1 MSKIYPSKFIIGSC
15 IFSFIVLTIITLVL
29 LPLAITSILEKNYT
43 NLWAIIMAF
52 CLFVVPFTVLG
63 FIGLNLD
70 GCKIYY
76 DDTTKTIYREGFI
89 CGYKRE
95 LKVSDIKE
103 VTVIEIIKDG
113 TYYVLVDDAHSKFTG
128 FSKEA
133 YLKFSKTDTN
143 KKFLRQFWDK
153 PITKIEKPFHP
164 LQ

>member
-1 MSKIYPSKFIIGSC
+1 MSKIYSSKFIIGAC
-15 IFSFIVLTIITLVL
+15 IFIFIVLTIITGVL
-29 LPLAITSILEKNYT
+29 LPLTITSILEKNYA
-43 NLWAIIMAF
+43 NLLAIIIVF
-52 CLFVVPFTVLG
+52 CLCIVPFTVLG
-63 FIGLNLD
+63 FICLNRD

-103 VTVIEIIKDG
+103 VTVIEIMRDDS
-113 TYYVLVDDAHSKFTG
+113 YYVLVDDAHSKFTG
-128 FSKEA
+128 YSKKA
-133 YLKFSKTDTN
+133 YLKFPKTDTN

>member
-1 MSKIYPSKFIIGSC
+1 MSKIYSSKSVVGFCFFAFIVNFIAHCMVIGFSVVSIIEGKPLNAVIVIIG
-15 IFSFIVLTIITLVL
+15 LV
-29 LPLAITSILEKNYT
+29 
-43 NLWAIIMAF
+43 IIMWPLLALTF
-52 CLFVVPFTVLG
+52 YS
-63 FIGLNLD
+63 LNRD

-103 VTVIEIIKDG
+103 VTVIEIMRDDS
-113 TYYVLVDDAHSKFTG
+113 YYVLVDDAHSKFTG

-153 PITKIEKPFHP
+153 PITKIETPFHP

>member
-1 MSKIYPSKFIIGSC
+1 MSKIYSSKSVVGFCFFAFIVNFILHCLAIGFLVVSIIEGNLSNAVILIVAFIIV
-15 IFSFIVLTIITLVL
+15 FWPLLALTFY
-29 LPLAITSILEKNYT
+29 S
-43 NLWAIIMAF
+43 
-52 CLFVVPFTVLG
+52 
-63 FIGLNLD
+63 LNRE

-103 VTVIEIIKDG
+103 VTVIEIMRDDS
-113 TYYVLVDDAHSKFTG
+113 YYVLVDDAHSKFTG